1 MSRKT
6 IDSNITGAAYALES
20 DLGVLPATPVWKG
33 LEPNSYSDFGG
44 KLTLTAR
51 NPINPSRQQRKGIIT
66 DLDASGGFTTDLTFS
81 NMTDLLQGFL
91 FADMREKASTKPLN
105 AAQNTLQSSAGG
117 VITCSAATGFGVG
130 DILILANA
138 SGVLQKDLTVTAVKD
153 STVTVSPALADGNLY
168 PDQYLKKVGATVSG
182 VTTLSTNGSAQLTA
196 TASSYDFAS
205 LGLIAGEWVYLKG
218 AGFARVSAWSGKVL
232 TFDKVTEDFKDAANV
247 SAIYLGDIIRN
258 ETDPD
263 LIKLRTYHI
272 ERQLGKDANG
282 TMAEYL
288 KGAAPKQLVLNASS
302 AGKVT
307 CDLTFEALD
316 HEMRSG
322 ANGILAGTRIAAPAE
337 DCYNTTSDFS
347 RIKIALTDDVGSN
360 PQPLFAFSTEM
371 KLTINNNVSTNKAIG
386 TLGGFD
392 VTAGMFA
399 VTATNTAYFADA
411 ASVEA
416 IRANSNATMDF
427 ILKKSHNALIFDIP
441 LISLGDGRLSVTAD
455 KAITLN
461 LDVTGVENKY
471 GTTLQFQSFPYLP

>member
-20 DLGVLPATPVWKG
+20 DLGILSANPTWKG
-33 LEPNSYSDFGG
+33 LEPNTYSDFGG

-51 NPINPSRQQRKGIIT
+51 NPINPSRQQKKGSIT
-66 DLDASGGFTTDLTFS
+66 DLEASGGFNTDLTFS
-81 NMTDLLQGFL
+81 NMTDLMQGFM
-91 FADMREKASTKPLN
+91 FADMREKASTNPVN
-105 AAQNTLQSSAGG
+105 STENTLKSSASG
-117 VITCSAATGFGVG
+117 VITCSATTGFQAG

-138 SGVLQKDLTVTAVKD
+138 SNILQKDLTVTAVAD
-153 STVTVSPALADGNLY
+153 NTVTVSPALGDGDLY
-168 PDQYLKKVGATVSG
+168 SDQYLKKVGVTVAG
-182 VTTLSTNGSAQLTA
+182 VTTLSTDGSAQLTA
-196 TASSYDFAS
+196 SDSYDFAN

-218 AGFARVSAWSGKVL
+218 AGFARASAWSGTTL

-247 SAIYLGDIIRN
+247 SAVYLGDIIKN
-258 ETDPD
+258 EETPD
-263 LIKLRTYHI
+263 LIKLRTYHV

-282 TMAEYL
+282 TMSEYL
-288 KGAAPKQLVLNASS
+288 KGAAPNQLVLNASS

-307 CDLTFEALD
+307 CDLTFVALD

-322 ANGILAGTRIAAPAE
+322 ADGIIAGTRVAAPSE

-360 PQPLFAFSTEM
+360 PKPLFAFSTDM

-399 VTATNTAYFADA
+399 VTATNTAYFSDTASIA
-411 ASVEA
+411 AV
-416 IRANSNATMDF
+416 RNNSNATMDF

-471 GTTLQFQSFPYLP
+471 GTTLLFQSFPYLP